1 MKMVVHKILNSLGL
15 EIRFIKNLNEV
26 TKKEK
31 QKKELEVYNV
41 LLDFDI
47 KSIIDIGAN
56 EGQFAKTIRAIF
68 PTASIYSFEPLP
80 DVYEKLSMLCLE
92 DPKLQVFNLA
102 LSNDSE
108 IKQMF
113 KSSFSPSSSI
123 LPMLDLHKKEWPD
136 SSSNTIVEVNSIT
149 LDDWIEAFNEIFND
163 NFLIK
168 LDVQGYELPVIQ
180 GGINTLKQAKIV
192 LIEVSFY
199 EFYEN
204 QPLFDDVYDCL
215 RKLGFEYR
223 GNLHQFLSKD
233 NKKIIFADAI
243 FENVNKVKLD

>member
-1 MKMVVHKILNSLGL
+1 MVVHKILNSLGL

-26 TKKEK
+26 RKKEK

-80 DVYEKLSMLCLE
+80 DVYEKLSMLCLQ

>member
-1 MKMVVHKILNSLGL
+1 MVVHKILNSLGL

-26 TKKEK
+26 RKKEK

-80 DVYEKLSMLCLE
+80 DVYEKLSMLCLQ

-223 GNLHQFLSKD
+223 GNLHQFLSTH
-233 NKKIIFADAI
+233 IQQVI
-243 FENVNKVKLD
+243 L

>member
-1 MKMVVHKILNSLGL
+1 MVVHKILNSLGL

>member
-26 TKKEK
+26 RKKEK

-80 DVYEKLSMLCLE
+80 DVYEKLSMLCLQ

>member
-1 MKMVVHKILNSLGL
+1 
-15 EIRFIKNLNEV
+15 
-26 TKKEK
+26 
-31 QKKELEVYNV
+31 
-41 LLDFDI
+41 
-47 KSIIDIGAN
+47 
-56 EGQFAKTIRAIF
+56 
-68 PTASIYSFEPLP
+68 
-80 DVYEKLSMLCLE
+80 
-92 DPKLQVFNLA
+92 
-102 LSNDSE
+102 
-108 IKQMF
+108 
-113 KSSFSPSSSI
+113 
-123 LPMLDLHKKEWPD
+123 MLDLHKKEWPD